1 MRVRKGGSARRSS
14 ALRQGGRSVGTRAAK
29 PGPSRGDLVQIDWV
43 DIYEDPIGDPD
54 KAILKRRTSYAV
66 FWDRH
71 PDASGLDAIVTTTT
85 VDEDVAAQQGFCIY
99 PAACVVGLRVIK
111 RARRTRNKPRA

>member
-1 MRVRKGGSARRSS
+1 
-14 ALRQGGRSVGTRAAK
+14 VGTRAAK
-29 PGPSRGDLVQIDWV
+29 QGPARGDLVQIDWV

-54 KAILKRRTSYAV
+54 KAVLKRRTSYAV

-71 PDASGLDAIVTTTT
+71 ADACGLDAIVTTTT

-99 PAACVVGLRVIK
+99 PAACVIGLRVIK
-111 RARRTRNKPRA
+111 RARRARSKPRT